1 MIFIKSILAKA
12 SRFGLWTVFA
22 VTAGLATGVTGGLF
36 HKAIDLAAKL
46 RTENG
51 WLIYLLPLGGVLI
64 ALMYRLS
71 KQHLSTNTVIECI
84 RKNENASGL
93 LAPFIFAGAFITHL
107 FGGSAGREGAALQI
121 GGGIGSA
128 IARGFKLNK
137 EDAGIMIVAGMSGAF
152 SAIFTTPVTATVF
165 ALELVTVGHIRYFQ
179 LMPCIISSI
188 SAYIISLALGN
199 HRLHYEILT
208 IPEIV
213 PATALKVMILGIA
226 VAFVSIA
233 FCMALHKTENLMHKY
248 IKNDCLRAFTG
259 GCAIIVLTLAVGCG
273 DYNGAG
279 MDIVARAVEGEAKY
293 EAFILKLIF
302 TAITVGAGFKG
313 GEIVPALFVGSTFGV
328 VAGNIIGINPG
339 FAAALGMVG
348 IFCGIA
354 NCPLASVMLGIEL
367 FGAQGAVFFVLI
379 SGISYVISGHFGL
392 YKSQKIVYST
402 SGINKRNF
410 YVK

>member
-1 MIFIKSILAKA
+1 MSFSKAILNKI
-12 SRFGLWTVFA
+12 SRFTLWTLFA
-22 VTAGLATGVTGGLF
+22 VTAGLATGVAGGLF
-36 HKAIDLAAKL
+36 HKAIDLATAL
-46 RTENG
+46 RTDNG
-51 WLIYLLPLGGVLI
+51 WLLYLLPLGGVVI

-71 KQHLSTNTVIECI
+71 KQQLSTNTVIECI
-84 RKNENASGL
+84 RKNEKASGY
-93 LAPFIFAGAFITHL
+93 LAPFIFTGAFITHL
-107 FGGSAGREGAALQI
+107 LGGSAGREGAALQI
-121 GGGIGSA
+121 GGGIGSG
-128 IARGFKLNK
+128 IARIFRLNR

-152 SAIFTTPVTATVF
+152 ASIFTTPVTATVF

-188 SAYIISLALGN
+188 CAYITSLALGN
-199 HRLHYEILT
+199 HRLHYGLT
-208 IPEIV
+208 AIPDIGISI
-213 PATALKVMILGIA
+213 ALKVMILGIA
-226 VAFVSIA
+226 VACLSIA
-233 FCMALHKTENLMHKY
+233 FCATLHKTEKLMHRY
-248 IKNDCLRAFTG
+248 IKNDCLRAFIG
-259 GCAIIVLTLAVGCG
+259 GCAIIALTLASGCR

-279 MDIVARAVEGEAKY
+279 MDIIAKAVNGEAKY

-313 GEIVPALFVGSTFGV
+313 GEIVPALFIGSAFGV
-328 VAGNIIGINPG
+328 VAGNIIGIDPG
-339 FAAALGMVG
+339 FAAALCMVG

-379 SGISYVISGHFGL
+379 SGIAYVISGHFGL

-402 SGINKRNF
+402 SGIYKENL